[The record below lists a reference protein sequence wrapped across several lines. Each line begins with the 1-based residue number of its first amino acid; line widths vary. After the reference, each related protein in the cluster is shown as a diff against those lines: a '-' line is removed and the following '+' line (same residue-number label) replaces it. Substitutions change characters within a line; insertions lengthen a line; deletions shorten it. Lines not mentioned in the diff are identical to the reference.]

1 MVAYKMP
8 PYFKFFYFDIYILL
22 SLTYKLKGER
32 YMKKSGLLVLTFFVI
47 LSLVMSGSYAIAADK
62 IGFIDVRGIMIRSEA
77 GKKAAQEFRKA
88 FEKDKAK
95 IQKEEAK
102 LTKLKEELD
111 KQRLILKPEAV
122 KEKEISY
129 QTDLRDY
136 QRLVKDS
143 NEELQRRDQALSRE
157 LIPEILKVVDTI
169 GKKEKYTI
177 ILDVNTQGIAYL
189 SKEDDITD
197 KVIKEFN
204 STYKDKK

>member
-1 MVAYKMP
+1 
-8 PYFKFFYFDIYILL
+8 
-22 SLTYKLKGER
+22 
-32 YMKKSGLLVLTFFVI
+32 MKKSGLLGFTFFVI
-47 LSLVMSGSYAIAADK
+47 LSLVMSGSLAIAADK
-62 IGFIDVRGIMIRSEA
+62 IGFIDVRGIMTLSEA
-77 GKKAAQEFRKA
+77 GKEATKEFRKA

-95 IQKEEAK
+95 IEKEEAK
-102 LTKLKEELD
+102 LKKLKEELD

-129 QTDLRDY
+129 QAEFRDY

-157 LIPEILKVVDTI
+157 LIPEILKVVNTI

-177 ILDVNTQGIAYL
+177 ILDVNTQGVAYF
-189 SKEDDITD
+189 SKENDITE

-204 STYKDKK
+204 RTYKDKK

>member
-1 MVAYKMP
+1 
-8 PYFKFFYFDIYILL
+8 
-22 SLTYKLKGER
+22 
-32 YMKKSGLLVLTFFVI
+32 MKKSGLLIFTFFVI

-77 GKKAAQEFRKA
+77 GKKASKEFRAA
-88 FEKDKAK
+88 FEKNKAK
-95 IQKEEAK
+95 IQREEDK
-102 LTKLKEELD
+102 LKQLKEELE

-129 QTDLRDY
+129 QTEFRDY

-143 NEELQRRDQALSRE
+143 NEELQRRDQTLSRE
-157 LIPEILKVVDTI
+157 LIPEILKVVNTI
-169 GKKEKYTI
+169 GEKEKYTI

-189 SKEDDITD
+189 SKENDITD

-204 STYKDKK
+204 KTYKDNK

>member
-1 MVAYKMP
+1 
-8 PYFKFFYFDIYILL
+8 
-22 SLTYKLKGER
+22 
-32 YMKKSGLLVLTFFVI
+32 MKKSGLLVLTFFVI